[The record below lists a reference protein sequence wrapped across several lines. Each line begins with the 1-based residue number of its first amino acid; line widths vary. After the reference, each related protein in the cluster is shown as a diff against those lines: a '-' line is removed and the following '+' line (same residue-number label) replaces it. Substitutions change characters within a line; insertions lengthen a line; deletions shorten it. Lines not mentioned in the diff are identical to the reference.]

1 MLQPFLHL
9 NEAWNLVYQT
19 QQVSKNAAISHFRRC
34 PRFDLVSMICVVE
47 AHSGLQY
54 SLFFFTFF
62 WSLPYCWSGVAGGEC
77 NFWYTLEVAGEFG
90 PAAPPLSSTLNWG
103 FCSNSLSGCMVI
115 LNEWTCSEQE
125 ASASTYPKKK
135 MVASFFFFFSSA
147 ETLIISKTANIGEV
161 FIWIPCVYSSPWL

>member
-1 MLQPFLHL
+1 MKPCLSNTAGLK
-9 NEAWNLVYQT
+9 EC
-19 QQVSKNAAISHFRRC
+19 SHFPFPSLPSIRSSIR
-34 PRFDLVSMICVVE
+34 DLCGRS
-47 AHSGLQY
+47 
-54 SLFFFTFF
+54 SLWPSVFTIFFTFF

-125 ASASTYPKKK
+125 ASASTYPNKK

-161 FIWIPCVYSSPWL
+161 FIWIPCVYSSPRL